1 MSNEELSKF
10 ILDFE
15 IERAQLSNIYK
26 KIKNLIWKIDKLK
39 FWNNMI

>member
-15 IERAQLSNIYK
+15 IERAQLSNIYIK
-26 KIKNLIWKIDKLK
+26 KNLI
-39 FWNNMI
+39 

>member
-15 IERAQLSNIYK
+15 IERAQLSNIYIKK
-26 KIKNLIWKIDKLK
+26 KI
-39 FWNNMI
+39 